1 MKTGTSFLAVAATI
15 ASLTVV
21 ASGANAYVLTFDGA
35 ICDGGAACTNGS
47 HVDQTYGDVAGQ
59 LDVQYNN
66 NTGNSANWGMAAG
79 RMLWW
84 SSTYG
89 DLNNVIY
96 GATVAAGAAG
106 VFLKPLAGYQV
117 TLNGFDG
124 AGSFQNYTTVVTIE
138 DGNNAPL
145 YNATLQFPS
154 SGHASISG
162 SYTSSSGIYI
172 YYGPDSYDTAID
184 NIDFTVTQ
192 IGPGTVP
199 EPASLALLGLG
210 LAGLGFG
217 RRKKA

>member
-1 MKTGTSFLAVAATI
+1 MKTGTSLLAVAATI

-21 ASGANAYVLTFDGA
+21 VSGANAYVLTFDGA
-35 ICDGGAACTNGS
+35 ICDGGVACTDGRP
-47 HVDQTYGDVAGQ
+47 VDQTYGDVAGQ

-66 NTGNSANWGMAAG
+66 NTGNSANWGVAAG
-79 RMLWW
+79 RMFWW
-84 SSTYG
+84 SSNYG
-89 DLNNVIY
+89 NLTNVIH

-106 VFLKPLAGYQV
+106 VFLKPLTGYQV

-124 AGSFQNYTTVVTIE
+124 AGFFGDYTTVVTIE

-145 YNATLQFPS
+145 YNATLPFPS
-154 SGHASISG
+154 SGHVSIPG

-172 YYGPDSYDTAID
+172 YFGPDSFDTAID

>member
-1 MKTGTSFLAVAATI
+1 MKTRTSLLAVAATI

-21 ASGANAYVLTFDGA
+21 ASGANAYVLTFDGD
-35 ICDGGAACTNGS
+35 ICDGGSACTQGRP
-47 HVDQTYGDVAGQ
+47 VDQTYGDVVGQ

-66 NTGNSANWGMAAG
+66 NTGIGANWGMPSG
-79 RMLWW
+79 RMLWFN
-84 SSTYG
+84 SNYG
-89 DLNNVIY
+89 NLTNVIY

-124 AGSFQNYTTVVTIE
+124 GGYFQNYTTVVTIE

-145 YNATLQFPS
+145 YNATLTFPQ
-154 SGHASISG
+154 SGHVSISG
-162 SYTSSSGIYI
+162 PYTSSSGIYI
-172 YYGPDSYDTAID
+172 YFGPDSYDTAID
-184 NIDFTVTQ
+184 NIDFTVTKVD
-192 IGPGTVP
+192 PGAVP